1 MAENELYG
9 LALAQMMSLCSSREY
24 CRADIATKLESKK
37 LQEKDIDKI
46 IAQLEK
52 EKFIDEER
60 YARAFA
66 NDKFRYND
74 WGKIKISSHLK
85 AKHIPDRHIM
95 VALEGIE
102 EREYLEKIQKL
113 LTAKRKTIKA
123 KNQYDLYGKLFRYGQ
138 SKGFESELLY
148 RFINSPEEE

>member
-9 LALAQMMSLCSSREY
+9 SALAQMMSLCSSREY
-24 CRADIATKLESKK
+24 CRADIMAKLENKK

-46 IAQLEK
+46 ITQLEK

-74 WGKIKISSHLK
+74 WGKIKISSQLK
-85 AKHIPDRHIM
+85 AKHISDRHITA
-95 VALEGIE
+95 ALEGIE

-148 RFINSPEEE
+148 RFINSPEE

>member
-9 LALAQMMSLCSSREY
+9 SALAQMMSLCSSREY
-24 CRADIATKLESKK
+24 CRADIVAKLENKK

-46 IAQLEK
+46 ITQLEK

-74 WGKIKISSHLK
+74 WGKIKISSQLK

-95 VALEGIE
+95 VAMEGIE

-148 RFINSPEEE
+148 RFINSPEE